1 MGWFWFA
8 DISRCTRHIRRQGT
22 CHRLCSPSR
31 CRLMQRAWTVARVRR
46 TITYRVFWWEKFIPA
61 NGGSG
66 TSVVQ
71 RTADVLGT
79 GGTVYT
85 PAFDLPPPSAE
96 GCTYPVPMESVIKVD
111 TIEVDSSD
119 ADSFYLNES
128 GGIDNIA
135 SVKGSGNITLRAT
148 ISPDTP
154 ETRAVIDW
162 QGATEDASDPLK
174 ATLSRSTSTK
184 QEVHVSVT
192 GSSCR
197 QANVWV
203 AWSTFTSFNNTG
215 PTPGDSSVSPSPVA
229 YGASSGTKNGM
240 LIQNTISPSGFGA
253 IANVSYDIKRT
264 KERATW
270 SKTGS
275 TWQQDTHVGPGADDD
290 SHDGDEDLTPSV
302 DEHIYVID
310 TPGFNSSISFAD
322 EAVYKASFVE
332 FVNIKL
338 GSSGWI
344 KCSDD
349 YEWHSITWLED
360 NGSGTWRR
368 KTSEPNEITPGST
381 TVGTPSTP

>member
-1 MGWFWFA
+1 
-8 DISRCTRHIRRQGT
+8 
-22 CHRLCSPSR
+22 
-31 CRLMQRAWTVARVRR
+31 
-46 TITYRVFWWEKFIPA
+46 
-61 NGGSG
+61 
-66 TSVVQ
+66 
-71 RTADVLGT
+71 
-79 GGTVYT
+79 
-85 PAFDLPPPSAE
+85 
-96 GCTYPVPMESVIKVD
+96 
-111 TIEVDSSD
+111 
-119 ADSFYLNES
+119 
-128 GGIDNIA
+128 
-135 SVKGSGNITLRAT
+135 
-148 ISPDTP
+148 
-154 ETRAVIDW
+154 
-162 QGATEDASDPLK
+162 
-174 ATLSRSTSTK
+174 
-184 QEVHVSVT
+184 
-192 GSSCR
+192 
-197 QANVWV
+197 
-203 AWSTFTSFNNTG
+203 
-215 PTPGDSSVSPSPVA
+215 
-229 YGASSGTKNGM
+229 M